1 MQESRDWPNYIFILI
16 NNYSLS
22 RHLCFH
28 FLYLKTG
35 WGTHAVLKIFY
46 QSLDRYLETRRGRS
60 YIFFKLDV
68 WFLVTWNSFHADTT
82 VGTVVSHWL
91 WCLIVVLA
99 SAISANSQ
107 AFWPN
112 TLPSAFRRKQ
122 TKVLIQ
128 GQVTLGFSSWWQ
140 IVVCLR
146 RKWRAHE
153 KWHCSI
159 SSNLGTGKTW
169 ARRLILFLFLFW
181 REVFLFLACFWLDF
195 IYGLLRNLRTLK
207 VNNLLFEW
215 CAYGV

>member
-1 MQESRDWPNYIFILI
+1 M
-16 NNYSLS
+16 
-22 RHLCFH
+22 
-28 FLYLKTG
+28 
-35 WGTHAVLKIFY
+35 
-46 QSLDRYLETRRGRS
+46 
-60 YIFFKLDV
+60 
-68 WFLVTWNSFHADTT
+68 
-82 VGTVVSHWL
+82 SHWL

-169 ARRLILFLFLFW
+169 ARRLILFFLERGVSVSCLLLTGLYIRAAAKFTDLESKQSSIRMVCLW
-181 REVFLFLACFWLDF
+181 CIETCTVMEAGRPCCRLQIASVFYFL
-195 IYGLLRNLRTLK
+195 
-207 VNNLLFEW
+207 
-215 CAYGV
+215 